1 MDKITH
7 YQNLLTD
14 LLNEYGS
21 IAKTLTP
28 DVKSQLIIDRERN
41 QFQLLSVGWHGER
54 YIYTVA
60 FHFVIVGNKIWL
72 QQNNTDIMIA
82 DELVA
87 RGVPK
92 SDIVLGFIAPEV
104 RTYTGF
110 AAA

>member
-1 MDKITH
+1 
-7 YQNLLTD
+7 
-14 LLNEYGS
+14 
-21 IAKTLTP
+21 
-28 DVKSQLIIDRERN
+28 
-41 QFQLLSVGWHGER
+41 
-54 YIYTVA
+54 
-60 FHFVIVGNKIWL
+60 
-72 QQNNTDIMIA
+72 MIA